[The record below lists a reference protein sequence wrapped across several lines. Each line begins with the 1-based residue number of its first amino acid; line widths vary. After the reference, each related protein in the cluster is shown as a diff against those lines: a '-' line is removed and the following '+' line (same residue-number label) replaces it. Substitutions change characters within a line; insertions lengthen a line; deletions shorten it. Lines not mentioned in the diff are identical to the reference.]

1 MYRIPHDSIPVAHR
15 AITLKDTHLIL
26 LQEPTMATDPVCL
39 MIVDEDE
46 TKFTSVYKEH
56 MYYFCCNWC
65 KKKFEEN
72 PRRYSRLAHDVS
84 VDLKQVT

>member
-1 MYRIPHDSIPVAHR
+1 M

-46 TKFTSVYKEH
+46 AKFTSQYKEQ

-65 KKKFEEN
+65 KQKFDEN
-72 PRRYSRLAHDVS
+72 PRRYSRLANDVS